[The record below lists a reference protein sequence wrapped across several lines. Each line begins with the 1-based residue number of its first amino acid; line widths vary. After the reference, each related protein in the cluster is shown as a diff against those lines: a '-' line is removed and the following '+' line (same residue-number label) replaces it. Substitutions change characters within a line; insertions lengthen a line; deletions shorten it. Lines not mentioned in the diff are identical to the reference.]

1 MDTPIYGRI
10 SIYDV
15 HSIMITFVVVVV
27 VVVVVDKTIIMITLY
42 YQVKT
47 LIDF

>member
-27 VVVVVDKTIIMITLY
+27 VVVVDKTIIMITLY